1 MYTKLDDQR
10 QAKFIVK
17 YMQEHPS
24 CSIKDIVQQC
34 VTNRTRLKYLESQGY
49 FSLPKLTHQDVLD
62 SITNFY
68 RLKYLEKEGFITLPK
83 PLPFGERNGIAR
95 KNN

>member
-34 VTNRTRLKYLESQGY
+34 VVCRTRLKYLESQGY
-49 FSLPKLTHQDVLD
+49 FSLPKLTRMDILD
-62 SITNFY
+62 RRFKN
-68 RLKYLEKEGFITLPK
+68 
-83 PLPFGERNGIAR
+83 RNYVSVSVGR
-95 KNN
+95 EHGKWEEQKRY